1 MGDDYLG
8 IVIEDSLQD
17 STALQRL
24 TVLARRLYGAW
35 DFVLVRVPVGKLR
48 QQVQALQQNMVT
60 DDTWYCHFFRADELL
75 VVFRD
80 ATFAVTTDPA
90 SWTPAIEH
98 GLVRGVPRDQ
108 LYFHPRTRDTAEAFF
123 RVRCP

>member
-1 MGDDYLG
+1 MGDDCLG

-35 DFVLVRVPVGKLR
+35 DFVLVRVPAGELR
-48 QQVQALQQNMVT
+48 QQVQHLQQNMVT

-80 ATFAVTTDPA
+80 ATFAIATDPA
-90 SWTPAIEH
+90 SWTPAIAH
-98 GLVRGVPRDQ
+98 GLARGVSRDQ
-108 LYFHPRTRDTAEAFF
+108 LDFHPRTRDDAEAFF
-123 RVRCP
+123 RVP